1 MADAT
6 YTSGLDRV
14 ATGDWTTDDIRVL
27 LITGAYT
34 YSAAHN
40 NITDITGEATGT
52 GYTRKAVPTA
62 TSVGGKLDHGDITWT
77 GLDTG
82 TITAAVYFDNID
94 GQLLFYK
101 DSGFPLVTNGSD
113 VVLATGAGGLVQMS

>member
-14 ATGDWTTDDIRVL
+14 VTGNWTAGTINVL

-34 YSAAHN
+34 FSAAHN
-40 NITDITGEATGT
+40 NITDITGEAAGG
-52 GYTRKAVPTA
+52 GYERKPVPTR
-62 TSVGGKLDHGDITWT
+62 TVDDGKLDHGDITWT
-77 GLDTG
+77 TLDTG
-82 TITAAVYFDNID
+82 TLAAAVYYDTSD

-113 VVLATGAGGLVQMS
+113 VVLATGVAGLVQMA